1 MQWFWMLERESERG
15 REAEIENRVLQKYG
29 KFAFCMNTPQ
39 NQMKQNTRKLW
50 NVISI
55 KCYSFRIC
63 HNSNWCVYFYY
74 FVYPPFIA
82 LHWSKKHF
90 NAFFHFL
97 YVFHF
102 KWILNKNTFSGFIYF
117 FCWAFS
123 IKSCCNF
130 QTFLAANHIYI
141 MIWMKQLV
149 NFGKTPRQSSP
160 LTSFQYELPWMREID
175 SFEEKKNSQS
185 SIEIWSTQ
193 WDAIFIGLDWWLVKR
208 TILKL
213 LQLRSALFS
222 RQSPCCQSTFNEI
235 TSDAIPKNHCFS
247 TATRCNQTHCCI
259 YVLQRKLVPESYNI
273 YFMNLH
279 LRRFICISIESAWRG
294 IGEVYSICSL
304 CLGYMQVVVE
314 AISMLTWSEYAID
327 LTILLLMQRTAFI
340 WKIIQMRDFFFG
352 NTKNSYFVCGVWL
365 LTEEW
370 WDGTYSFGK
379 TFEVF
384 FSCS

>member
-1 MQWFWMLERESERG
+1 M
-15 REAEIENRVLQKYG
+15 
-29 KFAFCMNTPQ
+29 
-39 NQMKQNTRKLW
+39 
-50 NVISI
+50 
-55 KCYSFRIC
+55 
-63 HNSNWCVYFYY
+63 
-74 FVYPPFIA
+74 
-82 LHWSKKHF
+82 
-90 NAFFHFL
+90 
-97 YVFHF
+97 
-102 KWILNKNTFSGFIYF
+102 
-117 FCWAFS
+117 
-123 IKSCCNF
+123 
-130 QTFLAANHIYI
+130 
-141 MIWMKQLV
+141 
-149 NFGKTPRQSSP
+149 
-160 LTSFQYELPWMREID
+160 
-175 SFEEKKNSQS
+175 
-185 SIEIWSTQ
+185 
-193 WDAIFIGLDWWLVKR
+193 KR

-340 WKIIQMRDFFFG
+340 WKIIQMRDFFLVIRKIVTLYAEFD
-352 NTKNSYFVCGVWL
+352 CWL
-365 LTEEW
+365 KSGGTEHIVL
-370 WDGTYSFGK
+370 GRHLKFFSPVVRFGK
-379 TFEVF
+379 SLIVSWTVLKTG
-384 FSCS
+384 